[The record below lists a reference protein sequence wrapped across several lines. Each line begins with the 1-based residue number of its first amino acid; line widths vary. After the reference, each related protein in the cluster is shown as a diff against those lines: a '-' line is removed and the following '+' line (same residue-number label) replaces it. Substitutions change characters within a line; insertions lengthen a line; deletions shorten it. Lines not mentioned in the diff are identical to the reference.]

1 MKLSKKWLALS
12 AILGLI
18 LIYGLPS
25 TASSKS
31 KKLNA
36 EKNVDLVKYSGKWYE
51 IARLPNWFERNCA
64 SDVTAEYELLEGNQ
78 IRVKNSCKKTNGK
91 VEVALGTATTA
102 TDPEVTLRVTF
113 APKAVRFLPFV
124 WANYTVVSL
133 DENYKHVL
141 IGEPS
146 RKYLWILSRETPMPR
161 ETYNKLLD
169 VAKNE
174 GFNISKLITLDGVI
188 QN

>member
-1 MKLSKKWLALS
+1 MKLSKSWIALS
-12 AILGLI
+12 AILGLL

-25 TASSKS
+25 KASSKS

-36 EKNVDLVKYSGKWYE
+36 EKNIDLVKYSGKWYE

-64 SDVTAEYELLEGNQ
+64 SDITAEYELLEDNK
-78 IRVKNSCKKTNGK
+78 IRVQNGCRKTNGK
-91 VEVALGTATTA
+91 VEVAIGTAVTSS
-102 TDPEVTLRVTF
+102 DPEVTLRVTF

-133 DENYKHVL
+133 DENYKNVL

-146 RKYLWILSRETPMPR
+146 RKYLWILSRETPMNR
-161 ETYNKLLD
+161 ETYNRLLD
-169 VAKNE
+169 VARNE
-174 GFNISKLITLDGVI
+174 GFDLSKLITVDGAV
-188 QN
+188 NE